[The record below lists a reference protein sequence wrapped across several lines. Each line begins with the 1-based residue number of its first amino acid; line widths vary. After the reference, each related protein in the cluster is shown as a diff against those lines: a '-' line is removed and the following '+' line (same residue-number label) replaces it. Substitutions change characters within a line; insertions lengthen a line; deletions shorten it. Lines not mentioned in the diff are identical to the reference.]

1 MAVLSTTSL
10 RVSDAQI
17 SRASEQLGKLVAI
30 PSVSNPKSP
39 DYNMQHLEAAA
50 QFCGT
55 NLKELGFDVRLVRI
69 ENSAPFVIAKR
80 TINKNLPTVTVYAHY
95 DVQPPD
101 RSHWNGDPFALQ
113 ERDGRL
119 YGRGATD
126 DKGGIIAILTAFKVY
141 QDAGRQL
148 PVNVNILFEGEEEYD
163 STHMTA
169 LLKQEAENLNAMAL
183 VVLDAGNIST
193 DTGTLTSS
201 TRGVVDIKLRVD
213 ALKAPV
219 HSGTGVL
226 VPCPVLHLAKLV
238 ATLPTVHTA
247 FHIPGFLAG
256 SRPIDP
262 SERKLLRES
271 SQTKESYREEMGV
284 LNNVKLQCP
293 TDLSIYEGIVQQP
306 SIAVLN
312 FNAGMPDGGN
322 SIQAYATATIGIRT
336 LPGQD
341 PDAVA
346 RAVMSY
352 LADQNQQLNVFGFEV
367 NIHQPEAGAWS
378 WKANFNGPFST
389 AYRSALEANFPKIGT
404 KPTGGALPLLRE
416 FELAFPGIEII
427 APGVED
433 PACAMHSDNESQH
446 LGVWRRAMDS
456 FICFLDKAGKIN
468 GTMPKLNDPHSHSM
482 G

>member
-1 MAVLSTTSL
+1 MAVLSATSL
-10 RVSDAQI
+10 RVSDAQF
-17 SRASEQLGKLVAI
+17 AYATAQLGKLVSI
-30 PSVSNPKSP
+30 PSVSNPTSP

-50 QFCGT
+50 QFCETG
-55 NLKELGFDVRLVRI
+55 LKELGFEVRLVRI

-80 TINKNLPTVTVYAHY
+80 TINKDLPTVTLYAHY
-95 DVQPPD
+95 DVQPVD
-101 RSHWNGDPFALQ
+101 RPSWKGDPFVVQ

-126 DKGGIIAILTAFKVY
+126 DKGGIIAILTALKVY
-141 QDAGRQL
+141 QDAGRPL
-148 PVNVNILFEGEEEYD
+148 PVNVNIIFEGEEEYD

-201 TRGVVDIKLRVD
+201 TRGVVSIKVRVE
-213 ALKAPV
+213 ALNAPV

-226 VPCPVLHLAKLV
+226 VPCPAMHLAKLV
-238 ATLPTVHTA
+238 ATLSQS
-247 FHIPGFLAG
+247 IPGFLTG
-256 SRPIDP
+256 YRPVDP
-262 SERKLLRES
+262 SERQLLRES
-271 SQTKESYREEMGV
+271 SQTRESYREEHGV
-284 LNNVKLQCP
+284 KSNVKLRCP
-293 TDLSIYEGIVQQP
+293 EELSIYEGIVQQP
-306 SIAVLN
+306 SISVLN
-312 FNAGMPDGGN
+312 INAGMPDGGN
-322 SIQAYATATIGIRT
+322 SIQANATATIGIRT

-346 RAVMSY
+346 MNVMCY
-352 LADQNQQLNVFGFEV
+352 LAEKNRELNEFQFDVKIEK
-367 NIHQPEAGAWS
+367 PEDGAWA

-389 AYRSALEANFPKIGT
+389 AYRNALETNFPKIGT

-433 PACAMHSDNESQH
+433 PLCAMHSHNESQH

-456 FICFLDKAGKIN
+456 LISFLDNAGKVE
-468 GTMPKLNDPHSHSM
+468 GKMPRLNDPHSH
-482 G
+482 